1 MTKHIKLLLFI
12 GLAWGQQSLKFINI
26 NGQSVIIKKAQFG
39 SLNPY
44 NNFYL
49 NGIKYQLEDVD
60 LKKKVVK
67 VKTVKKF
74 KFFHEC
80 EEIPFDSIY
89 SFRYIERYFNIIPVM
104 IGGGIGH
111 YFLSNPKADTLSFI
125 FGTIPAYTFGLVLSF
140 IPRYSEKLILGGSE
154 WTIKIE

>member
-60 LKKKVVK
+60 LKKK
-67 VKTVKKF
+67 
-74 KFFHEC
+74 
-80 EEIPFDSIY
+80 
-89 SFRYIERYFNIIPVM
+89 
-104 IGGGIGH
+104 
-111 YFLSNPKADTLSFI
+111 
-125 FGTIPAYTFGLVLSF
+125 
-140 IPRYSEKLILGGSE
+140 
-154 WTIKIE
+154 